1 MHLPLIGIFGTTVRA
16 RLLWAFGL
24 MIALAAMEGLLSI
37 YQLRAF
43 SSEIERMFDEE
54 LLDIR
59 RLDQARAQ
67 INRVQNSLVGYA
79 AADPA
84 AQRALTERLAADR
97 KALAAW
103 AADLTVVAKAAVE
116 QKLGATIGK
125 AIGNYFDAIGAAS
138 LPALSERHGQFA
150 VTNAIQRLAD
160 GELRRTALLLDD
172 LADYYAHAAQTRR
185 EYAVADYRRALAV
198 LAATGALVFGFGL
211 FVALAVTRSVVRPLH
226 QAAAVA
232 NRVASGDLTSEIAVR
247 GRDETA
253 QLLNALKTMNE
264 NLSRTVA
271 EVSRGAANVRS
282 AARDIDV
289 GNRDLSQRTE
299 EQASSL
305 EQTAASME
313 ELTATVK
320 QNADSAHRANEL
332 AAGAQNTALRGAE
345 IMDDVVRTMA
355 SIDQGAR
362 EVTQITRLIDDI
374 AFQTNILALNAAV
387 EAARAGD
394 QGRGFAVV
402 ANEVRNLAMRSA
414 AAAREIK
421 TLIETSVETVAAGKE
436 NVERAQHT
444 VSEIVDGIK
453 ALNTFVGEIAVASR
467 EQSSGL
473 EQVNQTI
480 AQLDSITQK
489 NADMV
494 QSAGDGASALH
505 AQARALEEVAR
516 VFKIRADGGVVQRT
530 LMPGH
535 VATATLANVKA

>member
-1 MHLPLIGIFGTTVRA
+1 MHLPFISVFGKTVRR

-24 MIALAAMEGLLSI
+24 MIALAALEGALSI

-67 INRVQNSLVGYA
+67 LNRVQNSLLAYA
-79 AADPA
+79 AGDQD
-84 AQRALTERLAADR
+84 AQHGFTERLATER
-97 KALAAW
+97 NALAAW
-103 AADLTVVAKAAVE
+103 AAESTAAAQTAVE
-116 QKLGATIGK
+116 QKLGATIGR
-125 AIGNYFDAIGAAS
+125 AIKDYFDAIDAAALPSLSGA
-138 LPALSERHGQFA
+138 
-150 VTNAIQRLAD
+150 VMTDAIRRIAD
-160 GELRRTALLLDD
+160 SELRRAASLLDD
-172 LADYYAHAAQTRR
+172 LADYYANAAQTRR
-185 EYAVADYRRALAV
+185 EYAAADYRRAMGMLAV
-198 LAATGALVFGFGL
+198 TGVLVFGFGL

-226 QAAAVA
+226 QAASIAD
-232 NRVASGDLTSEIAVR
+232 RVAAGDLTSEIAVR

-253 QLLNALKTMNE
+253 QLLDALKTMNE

-271 EVSRGAANVRS
+271 QVSSGAANVR
-282 AARDIDV
+282 AAAHDIEI

-320 QNADSAHRANEL
+320 QNAESAHRANEL
-332 AAGAQNTALRGAE
+332 AANAQATALRGAE
-345 IMDDVVRTMA
+345 IMGDVVRTMG
-355 SIDQGAR
+355 SIDSGAR
-362 EVTQITRLIDDI
+362 EVTQIIRLIDDI

-414 AAAREIK
+414 TAAREIK
-421 TLIETSVETVAAGKE
+421 TLIENSVETVAAGKA
-436 NVERAQHT
+436 NVEHAQRT
-444 VSEIVDGIK
+444 VSDIVDSIE
-453 ALNTFVGEIAVASR
+453 ALNVFVGEIAVASR

-473 EQVNQTI
+473 EQVNQTV
-480 AQLDSITQK
+480 AQLDAITQK

-494 QSAGDGASALH
+494 QSAGEGASALH

-516 VFKIRADGGVVQRT
+516 VFKIRPDTGGGARAQTPVHSVPRA
-530 LMPGH
+530 LAKI
-535 VATATLANVKA
+535 AT